1 MPGSPHRPLSLIL
14 EMVASGE
21 RTLGRLATGLKRHEG
36 MYFIPSPTELAD
48 YLMRLNQLVE
58 RNRAKAEVDED
69 AGTLTPEPAVR
80 AGYPRPLGLKDK
92 EGGFLPCVFTS
103 QKRAE
108 EFAAEH
114 QVTTGTGRVAVLCR
128 PWASGLRSFLG
139 LKYAGMSVDHDSVH
153 NLKLSQA
160 SMGRLFAHL
169 TLADFAALEKV
180 YVVTLGRTVHVQR
193 TWRDEIQVFAFDAQA
208 AAKEGLALLKAK
220 SDKVQVSPVPME
232 HFLTSIKRINVG
244 QLVVNP
250 AVEGERHYDQKDID
264 KLTKAAGGTP
274 VDETTAQL
282 KLDEESDP
290 LRFEDTGVN
299 IAVSSYGMARAAA
312 DEIGGK
318 RAVRAT
324 GSEQSKPDK
333 PVPAPPTS
341 SEDKGPKTAAPAAAP
356 RRGAQREVLGF
367 SKKKKEKD

>member
-1 MPGSPHRPLSLIL
+1 MPGSTHRPITLIL

-58 RNRAKAEVDED
+58 RSRAKAEVED
-69 AGTLTPEPAVR
+69 VAGTLTPEPSVR

-108 EFAAEH
+108 EFAVEH
-114 QVTTGTGRVAVLCR
+114 QVTTGMGKVAVLCR

-139 LKYAGMSVDHDSVH
+139 LKYAGLSVDHDSVH

-193 TWRDEIQVFAFDAQA
+193 TWRDEIQVFAFDAAPA
-208 AAKEGLALLKAK
+208 AQEGLAILKAK

-232 HFLTSIKRINVG
+232 HFLASIKRINVG

-250 AVEGERHYDQKDID
+250 GVEGERHYDAKDID
-264 KLTKAAGGTP
+264 KLTKAARGAEI
-274 VDETTAQL
+274 DETTAQL

-299 IAVSSYGMARAAA
+299 IAVSSYGMAGAAA
-312 DEIGGK
+312 DEVGAK

-324 GSEQSKPDK
+324 GTEQSIPSKPAAS
-333 PVPAPPTS
+333 VPPTS
-341 SEDKGPKTAAPAAAP
+341 SEDKGQKPAARPATAP

-367 SKKKKEKD
+367 SKKKKE